1 MTKNN
6 LNDIYKI
13 TNILQHSKLSPV
25 VQEHFMIKDS
35 NYCTAINNIGNPF
48 TRKFIHLKGDVW
60 RISIVSSN
68 IPRIHLGH

>member
-25 VQEHFMIKDS
+25 VQEHFMIK
-35 NYCTAINNIGNPF
+35 
-48 TRKFIHLKGDVW
+48 RLKLLHSHKQHWKSLYKKVH
-60 RISIVSSN
+60 SSQ
-68 IPRIHLGH
+68 R